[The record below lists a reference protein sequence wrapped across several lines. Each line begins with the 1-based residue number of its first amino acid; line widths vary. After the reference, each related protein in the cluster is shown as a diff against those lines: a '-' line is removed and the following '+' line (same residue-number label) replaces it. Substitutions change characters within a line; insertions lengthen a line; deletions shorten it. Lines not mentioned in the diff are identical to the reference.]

1 MVTSSVS
8 FLQALVSICMY
19 MYVNVCIMYVY
30 CSICMYMYVYVC
42 ICMYNSKVGVKKSKY
57 EKQYM
62 RVYWC
67 ICMYMYVFVGIW
79 TYVYVYIG
87 LHIYIYTYIY
97 WHGLGGNSESLPVMR
112 ARGASSSSYPY
123 SCKCNWRGVWAEENG
138 TMHWHALPVTS
149 ESVLRVAGRS
159 RPTRTPSQAGR
170 RLDSESEVAWTSL
183 PVSIRLNSSGQ
194 SRSNLTESSSRSWP
208 ATIESVQP
216 EARSRKFTLSRQLSG
231 GGAAVSLGPG
241 SEFGRQW
248 TRARHSVRS
257 HLARGWIRRTKCQ
270 AGRAAAKWQII
281 IFWRDTKPPTRFCVC
296 LSSLDRPPL
305 LSV

>member
-1 MVTSSVS
+1 
-8 FLQALVSICMY
+8 
-19 MYVNVCIMYVY
+19 
-30 CSICMYMYVYVC
+30 MYVYVC

-87 LHIYIYTYIY
+87 LHIYTYIY

-112 ARGASSSSYPY
+112 ASLRGASSSSYPY

-159 RPTRTPSQAGR
+159 RPRAGGTPSQAGR

-183 PVSIRLNSSGQ
+183 PVSIGLSSSGR
-194 SRSNLTESSSRSWP
+194 SRSNLIESSSRSWP
-208 ATIESVQP
+208 ATIEAVQP
-216 EARSRKFTLSRQLSG
+216 LRPRRFKFKFTLSRQPRLLDG
-231 GGAAVSLGPG
+231 ERRPGAAVSLRPG

-248 TRARHSVRS
+248 TRILSATCKGYTPIRQSTKFCSYSDSPSLIFLVIFLWHS
-257 HLARGWIRRTKCQ
+257 
-270 AGRAAAKWQII
+270 KW
-281 IFWRDTKPPTRFCVC
+281 RF
-296 LSSLDRPPL
+296 
-305 LSV
+305 

>member
-62 RVYWC
+62 QVYWC

-79 TYVYVYIG
+79 TYVYVYID
-87 LHIYIYTYIY
+87 LHIYTYIY

-183 PVSIRLNSSGQ
+183 PVSIRLNSSGK

-216 EARSRKFTLSRQLSG
+216 EARSRNISKPRSYYTLLFQ
-231 GGAAVSLGPG
+231 V
-241 SEFGRQW
+241 
-248 TRARHSVRS
+248 
-257 HLARGWIRRTKCQ
+257 K
-270 AGRAAAKWQII
+270 
-281 IFWRDTKPPTRFCVC
+281 
-296 LSSLDRPPL
+296 
-305 LSV
+305 

>member
-30 CSICMYMYVYVC
+30 CSICIYMYVYVC

-87 LHIYIYTYIY
+87 LHIYTYIY

-112 ARGASSSSYPY
+112 ASLRGASSSSYPY

-159 RPTRTPSQAGR
+159 RPTRNPSQAGR

-208 ATIESVQP
+208 ATIEAVQP
-216 EARSRKFTLSRQLSG
+216 EGRGSSLRVRVDSWA
-231 GGAAVSLGPG
+231 AAVRQSVWGPG
-241 SEFGRQW
+241 RNSAGS
-248 TRARHSVRS
+248 RHSVRS
-257 HLARGWIRRTKCQ
+257 HLARVWIRRTKCQ

-296 LSSLDRPPL
+296 PSSLDWPPL